1 MIVNANAAENDLMQF
16 EYENED
22 TSVYFMM
29 DFSEA
34 EDNPETFFEGSA
46 DSYINTGLSASI
58 NLIRPSVFAFEAM
71 PVLLSIAK
79 EFNLLI
85 LNPQSKDESSFIP
98 RMYTEEELIDSWRE
112 SNDWAVTIPRDT
124 DNLFLPRERLVS
136 IWKYHMS
143 RSSMQNVLGN
153 DYFVPR
159 IFIVKKDASNELL
172 TAITWSESIPQ
183 LIPECDLV
191 IVSRKKAGF
200 LNISKK
206 REQGIVK
213 YSELIQKMGSILET
227 FDGTIPGIKILKP
240 GNYKSA
246 LKIFNSVDI
255 HPHTSIEGVPLDV
268 VIDAPSKEFSSQE

>member
-1 MIVNANAAENDLMQF
+1 M
-16 EYENED
+16 
-22 TSVYFMM
+22 
-29 DFSEA
+29 
-34 EDNPETFFEGSA
+34 
-46 DSYINTGLSASI
+46 
-58 NLIRPSVFAFEAM
+58 
-71 PVLLSIAK
+71 
-79 EFNLLI
+79 
-85 LNPQSKDESSFIP
+85 
-98 RMYTEEELIDSWRE
+98 
-112 SNDWAVTIPRDT
+112 
-124 DNLFLPRERLVS
+124 
-136 IWKYHMS
+136 
-143 RSSMQNVLGN
+143 
-153 DYFVPR
+153 
-159 IFIVKKDASNELL
+159 